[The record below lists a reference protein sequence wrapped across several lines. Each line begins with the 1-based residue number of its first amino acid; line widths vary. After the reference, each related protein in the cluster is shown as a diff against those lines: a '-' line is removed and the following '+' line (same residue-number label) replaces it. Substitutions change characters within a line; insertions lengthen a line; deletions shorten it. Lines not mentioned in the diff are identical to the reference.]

1 MNKILKEFLITA
13 LILSTPAIAQ
23 AETVKPLKIKA
34 ETTVANMDMVIKDN
48 FVKAKFASA
57 ENRFA
62 QSNVKASYDDFN
74 DLIQRAS
81 HDDYVFLVYGM
92 KMAEYGFFDLSD
104 ALIAKL
110 DDNGFTSSYVSD
122 IKKYYYP
129 SAMVNPKD
137 VVYLADAYSNIM
149 YNNMAI
155 ETTSEL
161 LNSNQASESDYKNYL
176 IALGYYK
183 SNNLPLAL
191 KYINNALVENDVN
204 INYLAL
210 KAKILADSNKSAQA
224 LKVLAKIK
232 KADFKTVDFQR
243 KVKAIEEYVL
253 YRTAKAE
260 ALKDYHLAY
269 YYHLQNKSLLAT
281 KVLQSAVLH
290 AKQYSPLVFSLLG
303 RIYYENEEPLKA
315 QEFASRAFRED
326 KNNYL
331 ASLTLADVSYDN
343 RKYEDSLKYYKHAKK
358 LTKDIEPSVGMAKT
372 YLAMEK
378 DKKSKKIY
386 EKLLKKNQFDEDL
399 LVNSLQVFPQ
409 KSDYFMPRVASID
422 ISNND
427 IWLGLAN
434 MAIRDKN
441 FNMAATYLNN
451 SYYIDANNFRY
462 YYYLSLV
469 LRAKGDNELAQQSL
483 IRCSRLN
490 SDYAAD
496 INPGHSIYEE

>member
-1 MNKILKEFLITA
+1 M
-13 LILSTPAIAQ
+13 
-23 AETVKPLKIKA
+23 
-34 ETTVANMDMVIKDN
+34 
-48 FVKAKFASA
+48 FA
-57 ENRFA
+57 
-62 QSNVKASYDDFN
+62 V
-74 DLIQRAS
+74 
-81 HDDYVFLVYGM
+81 DY
-92 KMAEYGFFDLSD
+92 S
-104 ALIAKL
+104 
-110 DDNGFTSSYVSD
+110 
-122 IKKYYYP
+122 
-129 SAMVNPKD
+129 
-137 VVYLADAYSNIM
+137 
-149 YNNMAI
+149 
-155 ETTSEL
+155 
-161 LNSNQASESDYKNYL
+161 
-176 IALGYYK
+176 
-183 SNNLPLAL
+183 
-191 KYINNALVENDVN
+191 
-204 INYLAL
+204 
-210 KAKILADSNKSAQA
+210 
-224 LKVLAKIK
+224 
-232 KADFKTVDFQR
+232 
-243 KVKAIEEYVL
+243 
-253 YRTAKAE
+253 
-260 ALKDYHLAY
+260 
-269 YYHLQNKSLLAT
+269 
-281 KVLQSAVLH
+281 
-290 AKQYSPLVFSLLG
+290 
-303 RIYYENEEPLKA
+303 KA

-386 EKLLKKNQFDEDL
+386 EKLLKKNQYDEDL

-451 SYYIDANNFRY
+451 SYYIDANNFKY

>member
-13 LILSTPAIAQ
+13 LILSTPAIVQ

-210 KAKILADSNKSAQA
+210 KAKILADSNKSSQA

-243 KVKAIEEYVL
+243 KVKAVEEYVL

-303 RIYYENEEPLKA
+303 RIYYENDEPLKA
-315 QEFASRAFRED
+315 QEFASRALRED

-358 LTKDIEPSVGMAKT
+358 LTKDIEPSVGIAKT

>member
-13 LILSTPAIAQ
+13 LILSTPAIVQ

-269 YYHLQNKSLLAT
+269 YYHLQEKSLLAT
-281 KVLQSAVLH
+281 KVLQSTVLH

-386 EKLLKKNQFDEDL
+386 EKLLKKNQYDEDL

>member
-13 LILSTPAIAQ
+13 LILSTPAIVQ

-269 YYHLQNKSLLAT
+269 YYHLQEKSLLAT
-281 KVLQSAVLH
+281 KVLQSTVLH

-386 EKLLKKNQFDEDL
+386 EKLLKKNQYDEDL

-451 SYYIDANNFRY
+451 SYYIDANNFKY

>member
-269 YYHLQNKSLLAT
+269 YYHLQEKSLLAT
-281 KVLQSAVLH
+281 KVLQSTVLH

-331 ASLTLADVSYDN
+331 ASLTLADVSYDS

-386 EKLLKKNQFDEDL
+386 EKLLKKKQYDEDL

-451 SYYIDANNFRY
+451 SYYIDANNFKY